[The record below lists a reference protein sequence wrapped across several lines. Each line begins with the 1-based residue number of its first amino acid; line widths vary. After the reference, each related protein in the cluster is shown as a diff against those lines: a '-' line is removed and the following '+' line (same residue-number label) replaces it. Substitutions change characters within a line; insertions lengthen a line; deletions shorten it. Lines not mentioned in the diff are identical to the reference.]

1 MPKKTLLNLKETRV
15 NRMIEEQQN
24 LERERKEQERQA
36 LKTKFYRNNR
46 LDIIIHIEERCG

>member
-1 MPKKTLLNLKETRV
+1 MPKKTLLELKETRV

-36 LKTKFYRNNR
+36 TRDQILRK
-46 LDIIIHIEERCG
+46 

>member
-1 MPKKTLLNLKETRV
+1 MPKKALLDLKDTRV

-36 LKTKFYRNNR
+36 LKNQILQK
-46 LDIIIHIEERCG
+46 